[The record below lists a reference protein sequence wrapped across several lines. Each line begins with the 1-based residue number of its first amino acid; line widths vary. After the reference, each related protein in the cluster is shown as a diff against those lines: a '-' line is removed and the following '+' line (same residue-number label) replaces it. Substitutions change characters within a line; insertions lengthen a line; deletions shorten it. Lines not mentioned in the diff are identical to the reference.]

1 MMLAELMR
9 WSGMAA
15 ILAGVLLI
23 VSLLLTE
30 LVAEGFIYLFALVFL
45 LLAVALPGLHARQV
59 GRSGLLG
66 RIGFVAALI
75 GAVAFFV
82 LLAVV
87 GVAEN
92 LFGLDPDASDVVGLV
107 LFVAFIA
114 FMVGIVLFGIATA
127 RAGVFPRA
135 AGLLLALGLLG
146 GLVIDLLTG
155 AFFDEDATS
164 WGYFIALTA
173 FAVGLIWL
181 GYALRSEREESAAR
195 ASRVR

>member
-1 MMLAELMR
+1 MLADLMR

-23 VSLLLTE
+23 VSMLLTE
-30 LVAEGFIYLFALVFL
+30 LVAEGFFYLFALVFL
-45 LLAVALPGLHARQV
+45 LLAVALPGLHARQA

-75 GAVAFFV
+75 GAVAFVV

-87 GVAEN
+87 GVAETF
-92 LFGLDPDASDVVGLV
+92 FGFDPDASDVVGLV

-127 RAGVFPRA
+127 RAGVFPPA

-181 GYALRSEREESAAR
+181 GYTLRSERGESAAHP
-195 ASRVR
+195 SRVR

>member
-1 MMLAELMR
+1 MLADLMR

-23 VSLLLTE
+23 VSMLLTE
-30 LVAEGFIYLFALVFL
+30 LVAESFFYLFALVFL
-45 LLAVALPGLHARQV
+45 LLAVALPGLHARQD

-75 GAVAFFV
+75 GAVAFVV

-92 LFGLDPDASDVVGLV
+92 FFGFDPDASDVVGLV

-114 FMVGIVLFGIATA
+114 FIVGIVIFGIATA

-155 AFFDEDATS
+155 AFFDEDATE
-164 WGYFIALTA
+164 WGYFIGLTA

-181 GYALRSEREESAAR
+181 GYTLRSERGESAAHP
-195 ASRVR
+195 SRVR